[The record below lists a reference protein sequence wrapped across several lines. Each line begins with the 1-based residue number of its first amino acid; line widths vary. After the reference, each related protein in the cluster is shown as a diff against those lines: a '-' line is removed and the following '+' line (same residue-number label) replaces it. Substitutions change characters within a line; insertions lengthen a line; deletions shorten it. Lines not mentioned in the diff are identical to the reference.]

1 MRWIWEKVK
10 NNICREELQQKVFL
24 FLNTIF
30 WLCAGFAASFLIGA
44 LCIPAGGKLVFYALI
59 AAGYAALFIG
69 FLGGCIFLMRN
80 TPE

>member
-1 MRWIWEKVK
+1 MRWIWENVK

-30 WLCAGFAASFLIGA
+30 WFAAGFALSFLIGV
-44 LCIPAGGKLVFYALI
+44 LCIPVSGKLVFYAVI
-59 AAGYAALFIG
+59 AAGYAAVFIG